1 MKKGRPTKFT
11 PVIRA
16 RLVESISIGS
26 TYQIACNYA
35 GISRDTLHRWMTR
48 GRAQKTGQYRT
59 FYDDIKRAEAKGA
72 VAMLAIINNEAR
84 QNWKCA
90 AWLLERKHNYRKDNT
105 HEEPIIEDKQLPDSP
120 LELFKNQA
128 LEIQNAMT
136 QAQKSQSWQAYAAL
150 QRRFI
155 DVIQTIRAIEAE
167 EGSTDSLL
175 QASDEEIKAHTVASI
190 ISLPP
195 IMRQEII
202 EELARFSNVVALKK

>member
-1 MKKGRPTKFT
+1 
-11 PVIRA
+11 
-16 RLVESISIGS
+16 
-26 TYQIACNYA
+26 
-35 GISRDTLHRWMTR
+35 
-48 GRAQKTGQYRT
+48 
-59 FYDDIKRAEAKGA
+59 
-72 VAMLAIINNEAR
+72 MLAIINNEAR